1 MPGPKTPTI
10 SSPRQMSSVP
20 VFLPRI
26 NSFIRAKL
34 AIASSL
40 TGGGH
45 DLVVIRVL
53 DIRPGEMLKWTTFFN
68 AGMSLPIGSLFLAPA
83 AVLFFYFVLLAILQA
98 RHSRKPFPSLRRGDS
113 CSTERLQSRKVAT
126 LTV

>member
-1 MPGPKTPTI
+1 
-10 SSPRQMSSVP
+10 MSSVP

-34 AIASSL
+34 AIAASSL

-68 AGMSLPIGSLFLAPA
+68 VGLPLLIGSLFLAAA
-83 AVLFFYFVLLAILQA
+83 AVLFFYFVLLAILKA
-98 RHSRKPFPSLRRGDS
+98 RHSRNS
-113 CSTERLQSRKVAT
+113 
-126 LTV
+126 

>member
-1 MPGPKTPTI
+1 
-10 SSPRQMSSVP
+10 MSSVP

-34 AIASSL
+34 AIAASSL

-53 DIRPGEMLKWTTFFN
+53 DIRPGEMLKRTTFFN
-68 AGMSLPIGSLFLAPA
+68 VG
-83 AVLFFYFVLLAILQA
+83 
-98 RHSRKPFPSLRRGDS
+98 LRF
-113 CSTERLQSRKVAT
+113 
-126 LTV
+126 